1 MRSEDRPHVARAIW
15 SEFVKLRGEGAPNPT
30 AREWYVLSGWLD
42 QDIPLPVILRAFGEF
57 QGKPRVLSAMEGPVK
72 RAYQYYRQALA
83 L

>member
-1 MRSEDRPHVARAIW
+1 
-15 SEFVKLRGEGAPNPT
+15 
-30 AREWYVLSGWLD
+30 VLSGWLD